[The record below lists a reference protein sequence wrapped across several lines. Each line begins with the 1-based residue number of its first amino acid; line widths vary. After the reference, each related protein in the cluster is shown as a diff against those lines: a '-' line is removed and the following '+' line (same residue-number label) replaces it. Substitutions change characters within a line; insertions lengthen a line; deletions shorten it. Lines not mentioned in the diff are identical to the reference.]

1 MQGVRKGEG
10 APPGGGGRAP
20 GAARPGRDG
29 FRLALLILG
38 ALALRAWLGA
48 RDQIIFND
56 GPHFIDIARAFVAG
70 EAGRAM
76 SHVYHPLYSWLI
88 AQAFPLFGDYER
100 AALAVAAVAGA
111 LVGLPLWGL
120 LRRLFGRR
128 VAWTGVILW
137 AVHPYATKYAANVQG
152 DSIYLLF
159 FLTAVLFLWRG
170 IGELP
175 ALRGMAMFA
184 LVGVFSALAYLTRP
198 EGVGV
203 AALAGLW
210 LIAGLVSLSRT
221 RWRREIGA
229 RLVAG
234 VLLLAGF
241 TVPALPYLKHIHDTT
256 GVWQITQKKSLARL
270 TGVGEYKR
278 PEWSHD
284 RVKARVTR
292 EHGRPPRLSDSAFTR
307 YGVRGYKV
315 IVTYAEALTWVLAPF
330 LLLGLAVRGR
340 ALWRTQG
347 DRFLLSFFALYG
359 LVVYRLAVT
368 LGDAS
373 KRHVLPLAILGLG
386 WASLGVVS
394 LAPRLEAALRARGVR
409 WARRAGTLLLAV
421 LVIAALPKTLSVNA
435 EERLGEKQAGQWIR
449 DHAEAGREPVIF
461 APRERI
467 AYYAGARYVPVPL
480 RFRYDSAIAYLRAY
494 GVDFAVISDVMTP
507 RSYPDF
513 LERIQPDDLRLE
525 ATFADRPG
533 SDHRY
538 DVYRILYPEG
548 RPRRIPP
555 HPRRMWRGGESP

>member
-1 MQGVRKGEG
+1 MHGALKGEG
-10 APPGGGGRAP
+10 APAGAGGKPWA
-20 GAARPGRDG
+20 AARPGRDG
-29 FRLALLILG
+29 FLLALLILG
-38 ALALRAWLGA
+38 ALALRAWLGF

-56 GPHFIDIARAFVAG
+56 GPQFIDIARAFVAG
-70 EAGRAM
+70 DADRAM

-100 AALAVAAVAGA
+100 AALAVAALAGA

-137 AVHPYATKYAANVQG
+137 AVHPYAVKYAANVQS
-152 DSIYLLF
+152 DSIYLFF
-159 FLTAVLFLWRG
+159 FLVAVLFLWRG
-170 IGELP
+170 LGELP
-175 ALRGMAMFA
+175 ALRGTAMFA
-184 LVGVFSALAYLTRP
+184 LAGIFSALAYLTRP

-203 AALAGLW
+203 VVLGGVW
-210 LIAGLVSLSRT
+210 LIAGLASRTRT

-234 VLLLAGF
+234 VVLLAGF
-241 TVPALPYLKHIHDTT
+241 TVPAFPYLKHIHDTT

-270 TGVGEYKR
+270 TGVGKFRR
-278 PEWSHD
+278 PQWAHD
-284 RVKARVTR
+284 RVKAEVTR
-292 EHGRPPRLSDSAFTR
+292 EYGRPPRRSDSTFTK
-307 YGVRGYKV
+307 YGVRGYKL
-315 IVTYAEALTWVLAPF
+315 IVTFAEALTWVLVPF

-368 LGDAS
+368 LGSAS
-373 KRHVLPLAILGLG
+373 KRHVIALAILGLG
-386 WASLGVVS
+386 WVSLGVVS

-409 WARRAGTLLLAV
+409 WARRAGTLLLAA
-421 LVIAALPKTLSVNA
+421 LVIAALPKTLAINA
-435 EERLGEKQAGQWIR
+435 GERLGEKQAGRWIR
-449 DHAEAGREPVIF
+449 DHAAAGREPVVF
-461 APRERI
+461 APRSRI
-467 AYYAGARYVPVPL
+467 AYYAGARYLPVPL
-480 RFRYDSAIAYLRAY
+480 RFRYDAAIAYLRDY
-494 GVDFAVISDVMTP
+494 GVDYVVTSDVMTP
-507 RSYPDF
+507 KWYPDF
-513 LERIQPDDLRLE
+513 LERISPKDLRLE

-533 SDHRY
+533 SDHHY

-555 HPRRMWRGGESP
+555 PPRRMWRGEEPP